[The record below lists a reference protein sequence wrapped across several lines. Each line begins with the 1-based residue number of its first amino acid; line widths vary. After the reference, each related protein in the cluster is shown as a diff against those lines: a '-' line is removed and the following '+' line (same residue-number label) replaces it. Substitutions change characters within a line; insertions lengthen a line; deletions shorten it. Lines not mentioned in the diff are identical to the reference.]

1 MIKELDRNDYKLVK
15 ELENS
20 FNYVLKNINN
30 DLDNNPFSYFLLYI
44 ENGKIVG
51 FINYYL
57 MYEKIE
63 IANFNVL
70 EEYQNKGIGI
80 KLIEYL
86 INKYKGKV
94 DNITLEV
101 KKNNNKAIHIY
112 KKMGFIMVA
121 IREKYYNGIDGIL
134 MERKM
139 M

>member
-1 MIKELDRNDYKLVK
+1 MIKELDRDDFNLIN

-20 FNYVLKNINN
+20 FSFVLKDINS
-30 DLDNNPFSYFLLYI
+30 DLDNNPFSHFLVYI
-44 ENGKIVG
+44 IDNKLVG

-70 EEYQNKGIGI
+70 EEYQNNSIGT

-86 INKYKGKV
+86 INKYQGMIE
-94 DNITLEV
+94 NITLEV
-101 KKNNNKAIHIY
+101 KQDNAKAIHVY
-112 KKMGFIMVA
+112 EKMGFIKVA
-121 IREKYYNGIDGIL
+121 TREGYYNGIDAIL